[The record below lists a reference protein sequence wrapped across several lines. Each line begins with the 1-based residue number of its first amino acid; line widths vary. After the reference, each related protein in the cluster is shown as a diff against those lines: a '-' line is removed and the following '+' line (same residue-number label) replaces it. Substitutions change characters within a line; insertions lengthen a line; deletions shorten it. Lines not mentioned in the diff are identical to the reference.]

1 MSMESVVNI
10 DQLKKELAKIKV
22 PASYYRIGSYGEE
35 ALCILSENNQ
45 WLVFEGERGLRYNTH
60 FFDRESDACSY
71 FWDRIK
77 AFL

>member
-10 DQLKKELAKIKV
+10 DQLKKELVRIKV

-35 ALCILSENNQ
+35 TLCILSENNQ

-71 FWDRIK
+71 FLNRIK